1 MGPDLDSEAG
11 AGSQRAVDATPPPP
25 VTSSGPPNPC
35 DDVTIVTPPPRKVL
49 VVDLTGSGGDTFTEV
64 YDTKIMG
71 SRRKKRKSP
80 CSGEEVGAQKP
91 VQFRA
96 PKQERLEPEESRGQG
111 GSPSVSHLTRPND
124 VVIKKEM
131 LEESRAVHNAEV
143 DGTSVDAAQCAGP
156 SQGAPR
162 LPGTPS
168 CTGHRDGA
176 AESAGS
182 SSFPLSEAEEK
193 EVIIL
198 DDSEDHHGLVS
209 GGEGHR
215 PATTAA
221 LEASV
226 RGGGSWQADLGPSN
240 EPQVSGPREADEQKP
255 SNCGSGGS
263 TTTPSGESSADSSL
277 PMTGNP
283 KLAGKHGQMPWDTYY
298 RGRGQRNFI
307 PTRPRDTY
315 YRERGQQSFSHTR
328 PWNTH
333 YRGRGQRR
341 VIDTA
346 SRCRTSTGPASTN
359 YQQAQPSVSKRTA
372 KALAKHLC
380 HREHASVCEA
390 VCGVPNAHPLL
401 SRGRVCPWKKHRFA
415 KRCSSDGTQAAEGDN
430 VVLTASEPA
439 TSGLLEVS
447 EQPWSKKR
455 KRLVE
460 QLRSLQPLPRLQAC
474 LSNWMA
480 AMRRCE
486 LCAEELDDL
495 NLCSIQT
502 GHQTDQEVQS
512 SAPNVNVDALV
523 EAIETGVF
531 PVDMY
536 PCLWHAVCC
545 PIGGAQKAAPTT
557 SCSTASPRVES
568 VQLTEGESSRA
579 GTAATGSA
587 SSPDGEEQF
596 GARISSRP
604 DSWTTDVSEELAGA
618 STAAS
623 SASAANLP
631 LVPSG
636 ENKLVKA
643 SRGEDRHARHKPS
656 KRPAEEGAAQEGR
669 RSKKQKKRRQRSAE
683 GVGTAGASRSA
694 LEEDPSRPLPSL
706 EAAVPSGGPTEPSG
720 ENKLVKASRGE
731 DRHARHKPS
740 KRPAEEGAAQE
751 ARRSKQQKKRRQRI
765 AEGVGTAGASRSALE
780 EDPSRPLPSL
790 EAAVPS
796 GGPTE
801 SAGPSQGAPR
811 LPGTPSCTGHR
822 DGAAESA
829 GSSGF
834 PLSQAEEEEVIPLDN
849 SEDYHGLVS
858 GGGGHRPAITAALEA
873 SGSRSQKRESPC
885 SGEEVG
891 AQKPGQFRSPKQE
904 HLEPEESRSQAGI
917 PKVSNLTRPNDVLI
931 EKEML
936 EESRAVHNAEV
947 DGTSVDA
954 AQNAGP
960 SQGAPRLP
968 GTPSCPGHRDGA
980 AESAGS
986 GGSPLSEAGCGVLSR
1001 TERPADGVLQEEE
1014 VIPLDNSENHHGLV
1028 SGGGGHRPAT
1038 TAALEASGSRS
1049 QKRESLCSG
1058 EEVGAQKPGQFR
1070 SPKQERLEPE
1080 ESRWQ
1085 AGSPRV
1091 SHLTRPNDVLIEKEM
1106 LEESRAVHNAE
1117 VDGTSVD
1124 AAQSAG
1130 PSKEAP
1136 RLPVTPSCPGHRDGA
1151 AEIAGSGGSPLSE
1164 GGCGVLSRMERPS
1177 DGVLEEKEVIIL
1189 DDSEDHHGLVS
1200 GGEGHRPATTAA
1212 LEASGSR
1219 SQKRESPCS
1228 REEVG
1233 AQKPGQFRSPK
1244 QERLEP
1250 EESRWQAGSP
1260 RVSHLTRPNDV
1271 LIEKEML
1278 EESRAVHNAEVDGT
1292 SVDAAQSAGPS
1303 KEAPR
1308 LPVTPS
1314 CPGHRDG
1321 AAEIAGSGGS
1331 PLSEGGCGVLSRME
1345 RPSDG
1350 VLEEKEVII
1359 LDDSEDHHGLVSGGE
1374 GHRPATTAAL
1384 EASGSRSQKRESPC
1398 SGEEVGAQKP
1408 GQFRS
1413 PKQERLEPEESRW
1426 QAGSPRVSH
1435 LTRPNDV
1442 LIEKEMLEESRAVH
1456 NAEVDGTSVAAAQS
1470 AGPSQGA
1477 PRLPRT
1483 PSCPGHRDGAAE
1495 SAGSGGYPLS
1505 EAGFGVLS
1513 RTERPA
1519 DGVLEEEVIPLDNSE
1534 DHHGLVSGGGGH
1546 RPAITA
1552 ALEASSAGPS
1562 QGAPKLPRTPSCTG
1576 HQDWAAESAGRG
1588 GSPLSEAWCGVLSRT
1603 ERPADGVLEE
1613 EDVIPLDNSED
1624 HHGLAPGSLAA
1635 SEVGVRQIVA
1645 SQLAQCGIRDPLA
1658 VLALPTSSEKA
1669 TETATLD
1676 SATIGEDSRSSST
1689 TDSGRIN
1696 TSQLQPPSPSW
1707 EIPNNNTAVV
1717 AVRVFPESIYY
1728 CYTYSAFRSIYKVSR
1743 DPIVEFKGGGRT
1755 LTSLEVYMVKTKA
1768 EYVFVASLEGEL
1780 LRYDPNTGGGHTDRY
1795 AIGGG
1800 IRCSALSGACIYLG
1814 LDTGEI
1820 AAFDIK
1826 SGKKKSYGC
1835 FMEAVT
1841 CIKAERQQK
1850 LLCAASDRGDVAV
1863 YTNSG
1868 DRLWRFD
1875 RNQFVPTCIGIN
1887 KRCIYVTTVEESL
1900 YKLELPGTP
1909 SCPGHRDGAAESAG
1923 SGGSPLSE
1931 AGCGGL
1937 ARTER
1942 PADGVLE
1949 EEEVIP
1955 LDNSEVHHGLNG
1967 ILQGFYACK
1976 GRAVG
1981 IDFYRDYIIH
1991 CSQDSKICAYRIK
2004 DEKELQCKLVCYGA
2018 EKNNITC
2025 MDVRGNLVATGN
2037 ADGKW
2042 DVVELIKRAAAW
2054 PCERTNNKAT
2064 KNHLFQ
2070 SSAPRSCGS

>member
-1014 VIPLDNSENHHGLV
+1014 VIPLDNSENHHGL
-1028 SGGGGHRPAT
+1028 
-1038 TAALEASGSRS
+1038 
-1049 QKRESLCSG
+1049 
-1058 EEVGAQKPGQFR
+1058 
-1070 SPKQERLEPE
+1070 
-1080 ESRWQ
+1080 
-1085 AGSPRV
+1085 
-1091 SHLTRPNDVLIEKEM
+1091 
-1106 LEESRAVHNAE
+1106 
-1117 VDGTSVD
+1117 
-1124 AAQSAG
+1124 
-1130 PSKEAP
+1130 
-1136 RLPVTPSCPGHRDGA
+1136 
-1151 AEIAGSGGSPLSE
+1151 
-1164 GGCGVLSRMERPS
+1164 
-1177 DGVLEEKEVIIL
+1177 
-1189 DDSEDHHGLVS
+1189 
-1200 GGEGHRPATTAA
+1200 
-1212 LEASGSR
+1212 
-1219 SQKRESPCS
+1219 
-1228 REEVG
+1228 
-1233 AQKPGQFRSPK
+1233 
-1244 QERLEP
+1244 
-1250 EESRWQAGSP
+1250 
-1260 RVSHLTRPNDV
+1260 
-1271 LIEKEML
+1271 
-1278 EESRAVHNAEVDGT
+1278 
-1292 SVDAAQSAGPS
+1292 
-1303 KEAPR
+1303 
-1308 LPVTPS
+1308 
-1314 CPGHRDG
+1314 
-1321 AAEIAGSGGS
+1321 
-1331 PLSEGGCGVLSRME
+1331 
-1345 RPSDG
+1345 
-1350 VLEEKEVII
+1350 
-1359 LDDSEDHHGLVSGGE
+1359 
-1374 GHRPATTAAL
+1374 
-1384 EASGSRSQKRESPC
+1384 GSRSQKRESPC

-2054 PCERTNNKAT
+2054 PCESRFCDLKFARQEDMQHHF
-2064 KNHLFQ
+2064 KQEH
-2070 SSAPRSCGS
+2070 AGAM